1 MTAITLIIPCYN
13 EYSRLPKTIDIIDSW
28 LSTQK
33 FFKVELILAND
44 GSKDKTIEI
53 LNNTKKNLN
62 KKKFV
67 L

>member
-1 MTAITLIIPCYN
+1 MTEISIIIPCYN

-53 LNNTKKNLN
+53 LNNTKK
-62 KKKFV
+62 KI
-67 L
+67 

>member
-1 MTAITLIIPCYN
+1 MAEISLIIPCYN
-13 EYSRLPKTIDIIDSW
+13 EYNRLPKTIEIIDSW

-53 LNNTKKNLN
+53 LNSTKK
-62 KKKFV
+62 KI
-67 L
+67 